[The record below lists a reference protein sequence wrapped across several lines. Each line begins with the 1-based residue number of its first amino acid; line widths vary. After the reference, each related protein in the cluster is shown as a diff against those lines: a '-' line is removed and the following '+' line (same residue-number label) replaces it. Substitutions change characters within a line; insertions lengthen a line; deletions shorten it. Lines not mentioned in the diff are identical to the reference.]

1 MSYYPRSTAS
11 SDIGTHAS
19 DRMWLYGVLTAQ
31 YAADAILKHC
41 NFLLWEW
48 HCAGYKHKINVPS
61 WSAIQGLQW
70 YSKDEQHCWERSV
83 RGVNQSPRL
92 VRPKSN
98 IFSICTFHRPHF
110 REQFTTKYPVI
121 VHSSPCQWKVRWG
134 FVVRKTFLT
143 LHSTFCSILTSSG
156 IAQVSGSTKIQNG
169 WIEEM
174 LFFTLDAQSSSH
186 FRWDACWH
194 FLHFFKSFW
203 DLGASRVTGS
213 VFHNLHEKK

>member
-1 MSYYPRSTAS
+1 MFSLRISQPPRLQAIVLMSYYPRSTAS

-83 RGVNQSPRL
+83 RGVIRVQGWCGQKAIFSAYAPFIVHTLGNSSPRNIQSL
-92 VRPKSN
+92 STHLHASGKSD
-98 IFSICTFHRPHF
+98 
-110 REQFTTKYPVI
+110 E
-121 VHSSPCQWKVRWG
+121 
-134 FVVRKTFLT
+134 
-143 LHSTFCSILTSSG
+143 
-156 IAQVSGSTKIQNG
+156 VS
-169 WIEEM
+169 
-174 LFFTLDAQSSSH
+174 
-186 FRWDACWH
+186 
-194 FLHFFKSFW
+194 
-203 DLGASRVTGS
+203 
-213 VFHNLHEKK
+213 

>member
-19 DRMWLYGVLTAQ
+19 DRMWLYRVLTAQ

-143 LHSTFCSILTSSG
+143 LHSTGL
-156 IAQVSGSTKIQNG
+156 QH
-169 WIEEM
+169 
-174 LFFTLDAQSSSH
+174 SH
-186 FRWDACWH
+186 LIWH
-194 FLHFFKSFW
+194 SPSLRKHQDPKW
-203 DLGASRVTGS
+203 MDRRDVI
-213 VFHNLHEKK
+213 FHPWCAVKQPL